1 MKTFFK
7 EDLKSSIVLY
17 LVALPLCLGI
27 ALASKA
33 PIISGVIAGIVGGIL
48 IGFLSGSNTSVSGPA
63 AGLTIIV
70 ITGLKE
76 LPTFEAF
83 LLAVVIAGVFQF
95 LLSQL
100 KAGVLGDF
108 IPGAVISGMLVS
120 IGLLLVLKQIPHAL
134 GYDFD
139 FEGDEEFIQEDGKN
153 TFTEI
158 YYAIVELNW
167 GAFLIAIISMLI
179 LIGWGAERLSKY
191 MFFRLIPSQLIVVLL
206 GIGMN
211 IIYIN
216 YFPALTLKGFHLS
229 DMPTINSQALWAWN
243 FPDFAQ
249 ISNPIVW
256 KLGITIAFVASIET
270 LLSIQAGDKIDRE
283 KRITPA
289 NRELFAQGIGNVA
302 SGFLGGLPITSV
314 IVRTSANVSAGAKTK
329 WSAIFHG
336 ILLLFSVLLLT
347 PYINLIPKAALAAI
361 LIHVGYKLSKPTI
374 FKDEFKKKFNRF
386 LPFIITIIAILLT
399 DLLIGVIVGILVSL
413 CFILVS
419 NYKTSI
425 MLYRDHDN
433 YLLRFNKDVSFLNK
447 KNIKKLLNSVPDNSK
462 LLIDSTKSD
471 FVDID
476 IIEAVDDFI
485 EAAANRG
492 IRITIKTSATKPHSL
507 FKAL

>member
-167 GAFLIAIISMLI
+167 GAFLI
-179 LIGWGAERLSKY
+179 R
-191 MFFRLIPSQLIVVLL
+191 
-206 GIGMN
+206 
-211 IIYIN
+211 
-216 YFPALTLKGFHLS
+216 
-229 DMPTINSQALWAWN
+229 
-243 FPDFAQ
+243 
-249 ISNPIVW
+249 
-256 KLGITIAFVASIET
+256 
-270 LLSIQAGDKIDRE
+270 
-283 KRITPA
+283 
-289 NRELFAQGIGNVA
+289 
-302 SGFLGGLPITSV
+302 
-314 IVRTSANVSAGAKTK
+314 
-329 WSAIFHG
+329 
-336 ILLLFSVLLLT
+336 
-347 PYINLIPKAALAAI
+347 
-361 LIHVGYKLSKPTI
+361 
-374 FKDEFKKKFNRF
+374 
-386 LPFIITIIAILLT
+386 
-399 DLLIGVIVGILVSL
+399 
-413 CFILVS
+413 C
-419 NYKTSI
+419 
-425 MLYRDHDN
+425 
-433 YLLRFNKDVSFLNK
+433 
-447 KNIKKLLNSVPDNSK
+447 
-462 LLIDSTKSD
+462 
-471 FVDID
+471 
-476 IIEAVDDFI
+476 
-485 EAAANRG
+485 
-492 IRITIKTSATKPHSL
+492 
-507 FKAL
+507 